1 MEYDSF
7 CKWRCYSLHKTSM
20 KTLMFIPLL
29 CILLAPDAMPMLIE
43 IDQITL
49 KGEYVDAAG
58 HPGIP
63 HEPLPSDITVWE
75 ESIAI
80 DDPLGLPSYGY
91 SLYIQNTTGM
101 LLQSGPYTSPSPN
114 LGYEW
119 IIDGDRVAW
128 TLQGSDAERWASYN
142 VLALGA
148 LFYGDFSD
156 LGMSSFTAAFGAEFF
171 VVYAPSLLSDPI
183 GGEPDWSTAAL
194 DISLSIITFDL
205 LQFWSADDLSFENL
219 LGDCAVP
226 ESNISVTVYANG
238 IGIAQDWSYPGCN
251 DEEVYTEHF
260 WIQVPEPTTLLLLG
274 WGAFVLRR
282 KR

>member
-1 MEYDSF
+1 
-7 CKWRCYSLHKTSM
+7 M
-20 KTLMFIPLL
+20 KTLMFILL
-29 CILLAPDAMPMLIE
+29 CILLLAPDAMAMPILIE

-63 HEPLPSDITVWE
+63 HEPLPSGITVWE
-75 ESIAI
+75 EIIAI
-80 DDPLGLPSYGY
+80 DDPPGLPSYGY
-91 SLYIQNTTGM
+91 SLYIQDTGM
-101 LLQSGPYTSPSPN
+101 LLLQSGPYMSPSPN

-128 TLQGSDAERWASYN
+128 TWQGSDVEGWTSYY
-142 VLALGA
+142 VLDHGG
-148 LFYGDFSD
+148 LFYSDSSD
-156 LGMSSFTAAFGAEFF
+156 LGMSSFTLAFGADFF

-194 DISLSIITFDL
+194 DISLTISRFDGV
-205 LQFWSADDLSFENL
+205 QFWSADDLSLENL

-226 ESNISVTVYANG
+226 ESNISVTAYANG

-251 DEEVYTEHF
+251 DEDVYTEHF
-260 WIQVPEPTTLLLLG
+260 WIQVPEPATLLLLG
-274 WGAFVLRR
+274 LGGLALRR